1 LKLNEE
7 LNAYKNRLDG
17 SEQQK
22 ANIRRELVQSVS
34 SLYFRQIVS
43 SALSSVAAFVSLF
56 VVYGSGVCFLKF
68 YLL

>member
-34 SLYFRQIVS
+34 SLYFRLVS